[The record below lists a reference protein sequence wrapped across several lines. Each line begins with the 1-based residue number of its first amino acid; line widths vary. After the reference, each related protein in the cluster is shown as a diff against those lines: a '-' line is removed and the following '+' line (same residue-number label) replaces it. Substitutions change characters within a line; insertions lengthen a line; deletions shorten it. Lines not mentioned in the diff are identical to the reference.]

1 MSELIVYKS
10 NDLVVSRYDLTE
22 QETKLILYGVARLNP
37 KKNNPSKE
45 DRTVIIPYDEYAK
58 MMKITVD
65 SAWHNLNNAVSD
77 LMSRTIEIVNPDPK
91 VAVEKRIF
99 QWVNSAEFNRNTQSV
114 ELVFSNEIQPFLFNL
129 KEFIKYKLENVKS
142 LNNKY
147 SMRLYEIFL
156 KALGESKCNKKD
168 VVITIDEFKS
178 LLVLESS
185 YPSFKELNRRILKVT
200 VDDINKNSDLT
211 VSLQTQG
218 RPVNTLIF
226 TVEKTGQLDLV
237 SEIEKYSVVTDKTK
251 SRQPRKS
258 QKQKTDENRFKGI
271 CVILEDSENGLISIS
286 KADLNLIKS
295 MQKRYESDLS
305 FDNATDKQKTYM
317 DGLIAKY
324 RPKI

>member
-37 KKNNPSKE
+37 NKTNPSKE
-45 DRTVIIPYDEYAK
+45 DRTVVIPYLEYAK
-58 MMKITVD
+58 LMNITNH
-65 SAWHNLNNAVSD
+65 SAWHNLNNAVLD

-147 SMRLYEIFL
+147 SMRLYEVFL

-185 YPSFKELNRRILKVT
+185 YPSFKELNRRVLKVA

-226 TVEKTGQLDLV
+226 TVEKFKQIEPIEEEIAPVEPKRKTHQQRLD
-237 SEIEKYSVVTDKTK
+237 EERITKTK
-251 SRQPRKS
+251 YILDDHKAGKITLSEKEFDLLCNMYKHYCDNGSFSLQGRITSKVIEFFDSVLNKYLPR
-258 QKQKTDENRFKGI
+258 
-271 CVILEDSENGLISIS
+271 
-286 KADLNLIKS
+286 
-295 MQKRYESDLS
+295 MPKR
-305 FDNATDKQKTYM
+305 
-317 DGLIAKY
+317 
-324 RPKI
+324 R